1 MNGRCL
7 MLLTIQI
14 FLYGVF
20 IDFMCI
26 LMYEKYSIIYEFL
39 YHMKM
44 VLARLKIVTLKERI
58 TAFVMTMV
66 LMQIKHG

>member
-1 MNGRCL
+1 MNGRYL
-7 MLLTIQI
+7 MPLTFQI

-20 IDFMCI
+20 IDFMRI

-44 VLARLKIVTLKERI
+44 VLARLKIVTLKEPI

>member
-1 MNGRCL
+1 MNGRYL
-7 MLLTIQI
+7 MPLTFQI

-20 IDFMCI
+20 IDFMRI